1 LGKLLAFRY
10 IGEGKLR
17 GDMVWSIAAR
27 VLVTVMFLVLGEARA
42 AADGAPHACRIGLYV
57 TALGDFDLEAS
68 SFGADLRLWS
78 LCPAGAGDVRPLA
91 TADLTNGMNVARGEI
106 RTEQQGD
113 RIYAHQRITG
123 RFWHHWHVVTFPFDR
138 HRLDIT
144 VEDTVLDR
152 SLFRYEPDTVQS
164 GLSPSFHLPGWRVA
178 GFEVVEE
185 PHPYPTTLGN
195 PSLEEGQ
202 TLSRFRTSIF
212 LERHD
217 YMGFVKLTAALYA
230 ATLIALLAFFSDPNH
245 PSIYG
250 GRMSLIVGALF
261 AVVVNLHTSDR
272 APGRAGP
279 PGSPSALGPARV
291 AARRLRCRERV
302 SGSAGGCNHARV
314 RLIEHEVLE
323 LVVLF
328 RSKTLDEAVDP
339 LPAWGGEA
347 LGTGLHAAGEVLLGQ
362 PCAVDQLAPAQV
374 VGCCRRGPIAVEAA
388 PQLVAVGLALHC
400 RIADLQPL
408 APVLAVE
415 RTGDEPVAGAL
426 AEAVEL
432 LA

>member
-1 LGKLLAFRY
+1 LGKLLASRY
-10 IGEGKLR
+10 VGEDKLR

-91 TADLTNGMNVARGEI
+91 TADLTNGIHVARGEI
-106 RTEQQGD
+106 RTELQGD
-113 RIYAHQRITG
+113 RIYARQRITG

-164 GLSPSFHLPGWRVA
+164 GLSPGFHLPGWRVA

-272 APGRAGP
+272 ALGDTPEITLMAQLHIAGAGLIVAVALVTVWHRRRAEQGRPAP
-279 PGSPSALGPARV
+279 HPHWAL
-291 AARRLRCRERV
+291 LV
-302 SGSAGGCNHARV
+302 S
-314 RLIEHEVLE
+314 L
-323 LVVLF
+323 LVVF
-328 RSKTLDEAVDP
+328 VAVNAFLVARAAAVTP
-339 LPAWGGEA
+339 
-347 LGTGLHAAGEVLLGQ
+347 AAG
-362 PCAVDQLAPAQV
+362 
-374 VGCCRRGPIAVEAA
+374 
-388 PQLVAVGLALHC
+388 
-400 RIADLQPL
+400 
-408 APVLAVE
+408 
-415 RTGDEPVAGAL
+415 
-426 AEAVEL
+426 
-432 LA
+432 